1 VGLYSP
7 DFNNQKEFIH
17 MFAVISSG
25 GKQYKV
31 SNDTILTV
39 NKVAGEDGEK
49 ITVNDVLFA
58 SDGTE
63 LSLGSP
69 NIKDAKVNLEIIK
82 QDRDRKI
89 LIFKK
94 QRRKNFRRKNGH
106 RQDITFLK
114 VLSIEVPGLTFP
126 KAESVKAA
134 KVEKDTDATTE
145 VKKKAVKKVAASKV
159 KE

>member
-1 VGLYSP
+1 
-7 DFNNQKEFIH
+7 

-31 SNDTILTV
+31 SSDTVLTV
-39 NKVAGEDGEK
+39 NKITGEGGEQ
-49 ITVNDVLFA
+49 ITIDEVLFA
-58 SDGTE
+58 SDGKD

-69 NIKDAKVNLEIIK
+69 NIKDAKVKFEIIK

-89 LIFKK
+89 LVFKK

-106 RQDITFLK
+106 KQDITFLK
-114 VLSIEVPGLTFP
+114 VLDIEVPGLTFP
-126 KAESVKAA
+126 KVKAEKIEKVA
-134 KVEKDTDATTE
+134 KVEEVVETP
-145 VKKKAVKKVAASKV
+145 VKKKVVKKKTATKA

>member
-1 VGLYSP
+1 
-7 DFNNQKEFIH
+7 

-31 SNDTILTV
+31 SNDTVLTV
-39 NKVAGEDGEK
+39 NKITGEGGEN
-49 ITVNDVLFA
+49 ITIDEVLFA
-58 SDGTE
+58 SDGKG

-69 NIKDAKVNLEIIK
+69 NIKDAKVKFEIIK

-89 LIFKK
+89 LVFKK

-106 RQDITFLK
+106 KQDITFLK
-114 VLSIEVPGLTFP
+114 VLDIEVPGLTFP
-126 KAESVKAA
+126 KAKAP
-134 KVEKDTDATTE
+134 KVEKLANEEEVNKAPTKKKV
-145 VKKKAVKKVAASKV
+145 VKKKTATKV

>member
-1 VGLYSP
+1 
-7 DFNNQKEFIH
+7 

-31 SNDTILTV
+31 SSDTVLTV
-39 NKVAGEDGEK
+39 NKIAGEGGEQ
-49 ITVNDVLFA
+49 ITIDEVLFA
-58 SDGTE
+58 SDGKD

-69 NIKDAKVNLEIIK
+69 NIKDAKVKFEIIK

-89 LIFKK
+89 LVFKK

-106 RQDITFLK
+106 KQDITFLK
-114 VLSIEVPGLTFP
+114 VLDIEVPGLTFP
-126 KAESVKAA
+126 KIQAAKAEKIA
-134 KVEKDTDATTE
+134 KVEEVVETP
-145 VKKKAVKKVAASKV
+145 VKKKVAKKKTATKA

>member
-1 VGLYSP
+1 
-7 DFNNQKEFIH
+7 

-39 NKVAGEDGEK
+39 NKLAGESGEK
-49 ITVNDVLFA
+49 LTINEVLFA
-58 SDGTE
+58 SDGKDQ
-63 LSLGSP
+63 SLGNP
-69 NIKDAKVNLEIIK
+69 NIKDAKVNFEIIK
-82 QDRDRKI
+82 QDRDRKV

-106 RQDITFLK
+106 KQDITFLK
-114 VLSIEVPGLTFP
+114 VLDIEVPGLTFP
-126 KAESVKAA
+126 KAKAP
-134 KVEKDTDATTE
+134 KVEKLANDEKVDKAPTKKKV
-145 VKKKAVKKVAASKV
+145 VKKKTATKA

>member
-1 VGLYSP
+1 
-7 DFNNQKEFIH
+7 

-31 SNDTILTV
+31 SNDTVLTV
-39 NKVAGEDGEK
+39 NKITGEGGEN
-49 ITVNDVLFA
+49 ITIDEVLFA
-58 SDGTE
+58 SDGKG

-69 NIKDAKVNLEIIK
+69 NIKDAKVKFEIIK

-89 LIFKK
+89 LVFKK

-106 RQDITFLK
+106 KQDITFLK
-114 VLSIEVPGLTFP
+114 VLDIEVPGLTFP
-126 KAESVKAA
+126 KAKAP
-134 KVEKDTDATTE
+134 KVEKLASKEEVDKAPTKKKV
-145 VKKKAVKKVAASKV
+145 VKKKTATKA

>member
-126 KAESVKAA
+126 KAESVKVA

-145 VKKKAVKKVAASKV
+145 VKKKAVKKVSASKV

>member
-1 VGLYSP
+1 
-7 DFNNQKEFIH
+7 

-126 KAESVKAA
+126 KAESVKVA

>member
-1 VGLYSP
+1 
-7 DFNNQKEFIH
+7 

-39 NKVAGEDGEK
+39 NKLAGESGEK
-49 ITVNDVLFA
+49 LTINEVLFA
-58 SDGTE
+58 SDGKDQ
-63 LSLGSP
+63 SLGNP
-69 NIKDAKVNLEIIK
+69 NIKDAKVNFEIIK
-82 QDRDRKI
+82 QDRDRKV

-106 RQDITFLK
+106 KQDITFLK
-114 VLSIEVPGLTFP
+114 VLDIEVPGLTFP
-126 KAESVKAA
+126 KAKAP
-134 KVEKDTDATTE
+134 KVEKLANEEEVNKAPTKKKV
-145 VKKKAVKKVAASKV
+145 VKKKTATKA

>member
-1 VGLYSP
+1 
-7 DFNNQKEFIH
+7 

-31 SNDTILTV
+31 SNDTVLTV
-39 NKVAGEDGEK
+39 NKIAGDGGEK
-49 ITVNDVLFA
+49 ITVYDHFFFWNFYVFA
-58 SDGTE
+58 SDGKD

-69 NIKDAKVNLEIIK
+69 NIKDAKVKFEIIK

-89 LIFKK
+89 LVFKK

-106 RQDITFLK
+106 KQDITFLK
-114 VLSIEVPGLTFP
+114 VLDIEVPGLTFP
-126 KAESVKAA
+126 KAKAP
-134 KVEKDTDATTE
+134 KVEKLANDEKVDKAPTKKKV
-145 VKKKAVKKVAASKV
+145 VKKKTATKA

>member
-1 VGLYSP
+1 
-7 DFNNQKEFIH
+7 

-31 SNDTILTV
+31 SNDTVLTV
-39 NKVAGEDGEK
+39 NKITGEGGEN
-49 ITVNDVLFA
+49 ITIDEVLFA
-58 SDGTE
+58 SDGKG

-69 NIKDAKVNLEIIK
+69 NIKDAKVKFEIIK

-89 LIFKK
+89 LVFKK

-106 RQDITFLK
+106 KQDITFLK
-114 VLSIEVPGLTFP
+114 VLDIEVPGLTFP
-126 KAESVKAA
+126 KAKAP
-134 KVEKDTDATTE
+134 KVEKLANKEEVDKAPTKKKV
-145 VKKKAVKKVAASKV
+145 VKKKTATKA

>member
-1 VGLYSP
+1 
-7 DFNNQKEFIH
+7 

-31 SNDTILTV
+31 SSDTVLTV
-39 NKVAGEDGEK
+39 NKITGEGGEQ
-49 ITVNDVLFA
+49 ITIDEVLFA
-58 SDGTE
+58 SDGKD

-69 NIKDAKVNLEIIK
+69 NIKDAKVKFEIIK

-89 LIFKK
+89 LVFKK

-106 RQDITFLK
+106 KQDITFLK
-114 VLSIEVPGLTFP
+114 VLDIEIPGLTFP
-126 KAESVKAA
+126 KIQAANAEKIA
-134 KVEKDTDATTE
+134 KVEEVVETP
-145 VKKKAVKKVAASKV
+145 VKKKVAKKKTATKA

>member
-1 VGLYSP
+1 
-7 DFNNQKEFIH
+7 

-31 SNDTILTV
+31 SNDTVLTV
-39 NKVAGEDGEK
+39 NKITGEGGEK
-49 ITVNDVLFA
+49 ITINETILG
-58 SDGTE
+58 SDGKD

-69 NIKDAKVNLEIIK
+69 NIKDAKVKFEIIK

-89 LIFKK
+89 LVFKK

-106 RQDITFLK
+106 KQDITFLK
-114 VLSIEVPGLTFP
+114 VLDIEVPGLTFP
-126 KAESVKAA
+126 KVKAEKVA
-134 KVEKDTDATTE
+134 KVEEVVEAP
-145 VKKKAVKKVAASKV
+145 VKKKAVKKKTAAKA

>member
-1 VGLYSP
+1 
-7 DFNNQKEFIH
+7 

-114 VLSIEVPGLTFP
+114 VLSIEVPSLTFP
-126 KAESVKAA
+126 KAESVKVA